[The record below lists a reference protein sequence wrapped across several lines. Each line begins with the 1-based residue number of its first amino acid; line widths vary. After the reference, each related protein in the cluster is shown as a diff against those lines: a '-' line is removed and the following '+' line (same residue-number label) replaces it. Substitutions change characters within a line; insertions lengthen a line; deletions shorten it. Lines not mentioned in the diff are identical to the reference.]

1 MKSLPERV
9 QEFARGVGIHP
20 ELTDIPAVT
29 EAFMS
34 EMEAGLS
41 GRDSS
46 LAMIPTYIS
55 VKGRPPEDRDV
66 IAVDAGGTNL
76 RVGLV
81 SFKNGLPVTR
91 GLKKYP
97 MPGSRGEISA
107 EEFFD
112 YLAELILPLTE
123 TADCVGFCFSY
134 PMEITKNLDGIIQ
147 FLNKEV
153 KVKGSEG
160 RIIGRSIAEKLREKG
175 LSKPLRFVIINDTV
189 AGLMGGKACLG
200 FSEEGG
206 LAGLILGTGSNTCYL
221 EKGQRVKKLR
231 DAGDMLINCE
241 SGNFSGAFRGI
252 PDRRLDAGTKDPGKF
267 CFEKMMSGAYMG
279 KLVTETALL
288 ASGEGLLSPAFGEL
302 TSEPF
307 TALEVDGFLRGED
320 VRAARLCQG
329 QDKEVLSSLIDMLFE
344 RSARLVCAVISAL
357 CVHCG
362 GGLGEEAPFVVVA
375 EGSMFWESLL
385 FREKLERYLSAHVEH
400 VMKRHVRIVR
410 AENSTMAGSA
420 LSALLNC

>member
-1 MKSLPERV
+1 MKAMSDFV

-20 ELTDIPAVT
+20 EQTDIPAVT

-41 GRDSS
+41 GGGSS

-55 VKGRPPEDRDV
+55 VKGKPPEDRDV

-97 MPGSRGEISA
+97 MPGSRGEITA
-107 EEFFD
+107 DEFFD
-112 YLAELILPLTE
+112 YLAELILPLTK

-134 PMEITKNLDGIIQ
+134 PMEITENLDGIIE

-153 KVKGSEG
+153 KVRGSEG
-160 RIIGRSIAEKLREKG
+160 RIIGQSIAEKLREKG

-189 AGLMGGKACLG
+189 AGLMGGMACLG
-200 FSEEGG
+200 LSGEGG

-221 EKGQRVKKLR
+221 EKGSRVTKLR
-231 DAGDMLINCE
+231 NAGDMLINCE
-241 SGNFSGAFRGI
+241 SGNFSGAHRGL
-252 PDRRLDAGTKDPGKF
+252 PDKILDSGTKDPGKF
-267 CFEKMMSGAYMG
+267 LFEKMMSGAYLG
-279 KLVTETALL
+279 RLVTETAIL
-288 ASGEGLLSPAFGEL
+288 AASQGVLSPVFGEL
-302 TSEPF
+302 AEQPI
-307 TALEVDGFLRGED
+307 TAPELDEFLRGADNRISGLCSGRDRE
-320 VRAARLCQG
+320 RLTTLG
-329 QDKEVLSSLIDMLFE
+329 DLLFD
-344 RSARLVCAVISAL
+344 RSAKLICAVISAL
-357 CVHCG
+357 CLHSG
-362 GGLGEEAPFVVVA
+362 GGLSPQSPFTVVA

-385 FREKLERYLSAHVEH
+385 FREKLNGYLSSHVEGTL
-400 VMKRHVRIVR
+400 KRHVQIVR
-410 AENSTMAGSA
+410 AENSTMAGAA